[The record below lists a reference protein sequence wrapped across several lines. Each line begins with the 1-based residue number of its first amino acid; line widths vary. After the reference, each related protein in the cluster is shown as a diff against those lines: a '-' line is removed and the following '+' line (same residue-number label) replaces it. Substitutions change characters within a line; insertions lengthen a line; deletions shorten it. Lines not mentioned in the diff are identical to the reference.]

1 MHLRIIIWCHIISYR
16 IYVEASFASVDFLT
30 TLMQLNPLN
39 VDSDLLKI
47 QPPVL
52 TEFLQFEIHLII
64 SGNLSCF
71 VVFVVRPSGGELLQL
86 ATRRVWSRGQ
96 RTWFFRTEMFV
107 NPPAPVLMKIM
118 GETRTTT
125 PIQLF
130 KSFWGDCRFSKV
142 AAAARIKGFKNYQMT
157 S

>member
-1 MHLRIIIWCHIISYR
+1 
-16 IYVEASFASVDFLT
+16 
-30 TLMQLNPLN
+30 MQLNPLN

-86 ATRRVWSRGQ
+86 ATRRAGLVARSKNLIFQ
-96 RTWFFRTEMFV
+96 
-107 NPPAPVLMKIM
+107 
-118 GETRTTT
+118 TRNV
-125 PIQLF
+125 
-130 KSFWGDCRFSKV
+130 C
-142 AAAARIKGFKNYQMT
+142 
-157 S
+157 